1 MDESCSHSADVSFS
15 VVIPSLNRA
24 AYLRGTIDSVL
35 AQDYPFVECVVVDAG
50 STDGTLDILRS
61 YGDRVRWIS
70 EPDDGPYDAINKG
83 WERSTGTILAW
94 LNADDAYEPGAL
106 TTAARLF
113 SDNPEIDV
121 VHGGCAK
128 LDTDGSVLA
137 IWGTRKWDYVE
148 NLLSCSCT
156 IDQPAAFVR
165 REMVERVG
173 GVRRI
178 AVLDFDLWFRI
189 SAVGGRFLAVD
200 DVLATACEHPGRI
213 TNRPEIMVPAVVQAI
228 EDALRD
234 PRLPY
239 EARRWRRRARSAAYA
254 HGFYFVGRRQW
265 RWVGYC
271 LVSAVRADPG
281 NVRGVVSRL
290 LNAFE
295 FEPGSPGW
303 ARAIGWSVRRRPR
316 LRGFAPALQ
325 LLMAGLLWREFR
337 RRRA

>member
-1 MDESCSHSADVSFS
+1 MDESCRHSSDVSFS
-15 VVIPSLNRA
+15 VVIPSFNRA
-24 AYLRGTIDSVL
+24 AYLRSTIDSVL
-35 AQDYPFVECVVVDAG
+35 AQDYPFVECIVVDAG
-50 STDGTLDILRS
+50 STDGTLDILHS
-61 YGDRVRWIS
+61 YGERITWLS

-83 WERSTGTILAW
+83 WKRSSGSVLAW

-106 TTAARLF
+106 SRAARLF
-113 SDNPEIDV
+113 EDNSEVDV
-121 VHGGCAK
+121 IHGGCAK
-128 LDTDGSVLA
+128 LGSDGDVLA
-137 IWGTRKWDYVE
+137 IWGTRQWDYVA

-156 IDQPAAFVR
+156 IDQPASFVR

-189 SAVGGRFLAVD
+189 SAAGGTFLAVD

-213 TNRPEIMVPAVVQAI
+213 TNRPEVMVPAVVQAI
-228 EDALRD
+228 DDALRD
-234 PRLPY
+234 PRLPH

-254 HGFYFVGRRQW
+254 HGFYFVGQQRW
-265 RWVGYC
+265 RWVAYC
-271 LVSAVRADPG
+271 FVSAIRTDPA
-281 NVRGVVSRL
+281 NMRGILARL

-295 FEPGSPGW
+295 FEPGSPRW
-303 ARAIGWSVRRRPR
+303 AKAIGWSVRNRPH